1 VEAGFW
7 WGELLADQRPV
18 DAFSLVYDS
27 APLTED
33 LAIIGRPQAMLRA
46 AADAPLANWF
56 ARLSD
61 VAPDGSVT
69 QITGAGLSGAQR
81 DSLRDPRALEPG
93 KLYDLDI
100 EMHLTTWV
108 FPKGHRIR
116 LSVSNALW
124 PMMLS
129 TPYKMTTTLALGPDA
144 SRLTLPVVPLEGT
157 PARVSPPQPSEE
169 RPDLKSFGFPW
180 PGEWK
185 VTREEGRQQ
194 TTVLW
199 KGKMG
204 GEYPWGKETDLEQLT
219 YFIDDNHPDV
229 NTIHGEAESIYA
241 LKGRTLIWR
250 GHLTFT
256 SDATNFYYTYTR
268 ELLKDE
274 TLLKTKTW
282 KATIPRDLQ

>member
-1 VEAGFW
+1 M
-7 WGELLADQRPV
+7 
-18 DAFSLVYDS
+18 
-27 APLTED
+27 
-33 LAIIGRPQAMLRA
+33 GRPHAVLRA

-81 DSLRDPRALEPG
+81 DSMRDPTPLEPNRT
-93 KLYDLDI
+93 YSLDV

-124 PMMLS
+124 PMVLS
-129 TPYKMTTTLALGPDA
+129 TPYKMTTALTLGGEDG
-144 SRLTLPVVPLEGT
+144 SRLTLPAVPRVGT
-157 PARVSPPQPSEE
+157 PAKVSPPEPSEE
-169 RPDLKSFGFPW
+169 RTGLKSFGFPW
-180 PGEWK
+180 PGEWL
-185 VTREEGRQQ
+185 VTRDEGRQK

-219 YFIDDNHPDV
+219 YEIEDAHPETNV
-229 NTIHGEAESIYA
+229 VHGEAESTYE
-241 LKGRTLIWR
+241 LKGRVLVWR
-250 GHLTFT
+250 GHLRVTT
-256 SDATNFYYTYTR
+256 DAANIYYKYTR
-268 ELLKDE
+268 ELLKDGAQ
-274 TLLKTKTW
+274 LKTKSW
-282 KATIPRDLQ
+282 ERTIPRDLQ